1 MTYSQLNSIPHRG
14 SPYEGTGPVATAIS
28 IVSRKVATDLGSTD
42 EDRRELDLRSRGKAQ
57 FLVDEDAGIEVA
69 RILQDSGYS
78 AKLVADLVFVEEAM
92 KT

>member
-1 MTYSQLNSIPHRG
+1 M
-14 SPYEGTGPVATAIS
+14 
-28 IVSRKVATDLGSTD
+28 
-42 EDRRELDLRSRGKAQ
+42 RSRGKAQ